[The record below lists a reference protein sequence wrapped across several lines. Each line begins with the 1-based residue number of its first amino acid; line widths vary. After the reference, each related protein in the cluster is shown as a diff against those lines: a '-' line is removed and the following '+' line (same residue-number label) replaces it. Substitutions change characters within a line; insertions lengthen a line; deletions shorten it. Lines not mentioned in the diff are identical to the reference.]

1 MFPFFYFNFLTLFQ
15 LLGVVSRK
23 LTHTLP
29 IIIRRWF
36 EQVTANQTGVTV
48 LVLTLKARSSS
59 YPVSWLSNRFLPD
72 IAKDQLRTWESRGR
86 EKKQTMCWLVRLLFF
101 FWSVFFFRLLL
112 IGFFWAPL
120 YSSRISK
127 DRSTNYGKTLSCL
140 APLQPPHP
148 FPRWFAHLQEH
159 LNKFA
164 IFLMSY
170 NTRYQSAL

>member
-72 IAKDQLRTWESRGR
+72 IAKDQLRTWGSRGR
-86 EKKQTMCWLVRLLFF
+86 EKKQTMSWLVRLLFF
-101 FWSVFFFRLLL
+101 FLKCFFFSPSINRFLLSAFVFFKNFER
-112 IGFFWAPL
+112 PL
-120 YSSRISK
+120 NK
-127 DRSTNYGKTLSCL
+127 LWKNTFLSCA
-140 APLQPPHP
+140 APASPPLP
-148 FPRWFAHLQEH
+148 PLVCSFARTSE
-159 LNKFA
+159 
-164 IFLMSY
+164 
-170 NTRYQSAL
+170 